1 MFLDPAGLSSSLW
14 EEGVEGGGFGEVHML
29 GGKRDLAGMTKKE
42 NKYIHYSV
50 VGALIELYMQS
61 AKNI

>member
-1 MFLDPAGLSSSLW
+1 
-14 EEGVEGGGFGEVHML
+14 VEGGGFGEVHML